1 MKSNFE
7 LVKEFMITF
16 GQECKSSPTFPNE
29 KIIALRESLIDEEF
43 TEYQQAIMDRDIV
56 DVADALTDML
66 YVIYGAGASYG
77 IDLDACF
84 KEVHAS
90 NMSKLDD
97 DGKVLYREDGKI
109 MKSSRYFEPD
119 LTKIV
124 K

>member
-66 YVIYGAGASYG
+66 YVIYGAGASFG